1 MDLEELTKSQIVLLT
16 MLVSFVTSI
25 ATGIVTVSLVEE
37 APSDVTRVVQRVVER
52 TVEQVSPAT
61 QQATVIT
68 KEKTIIVKEA
78 DQIAAAI
85 AGTKG
90 KIVSVVQADNDSF
103 VSLGVF
109 IDDKGILATDASAID
124 VHGAYAVAYGEDK
137 LPLSVVYEGGARG
150 IALLQLPS
158 DVAIPV
164 ERVTEPQVALQLGQT
179 LVAFVGNGVVTQGI
193 VAELRDSGFI
203 GTTIAPPKM
212 APGAILLTVDG
223 DVVGMSTGVSREMG
237 SGVFAPLRA
246 AFAQVAKTQS
256 VDTAVATTTPKTQ
269 Q

>member
-1 MDLEELTKSQIVLLT
+1 MDLEELNKSQIVLLT

-52 TVEQVSPAT
+52 TVEQVSPET

-68 KEKTIIVKEA
+68 KEKTIIIKEA

-85 AGTKG
+85 AATKG
-90 KIVSVVQADNDSF
+90 KIVSVVREEDASF

-109 IDDKGILATDASAID
+109 IDEDGTLATDASAID
-124 VHGAYAVAYGEDK
+124 AHDAYAIVYGEET

-150 IALLQLPS
+150 IALLRLPQE
-158 DVAIPV
+158 VQVPV
-164 ERVTEPQVALQLGQT
+164 ELVDEPHTTLQLGQT
-179 LVAFVGNGVVTQGI
+179 LVAFVGGGAITQGI
-193 VAELRDSGFI
+193 VAELGESGFI
-203 GTTIAPPKM
+203 GTTIASPKV

-223 DVVGMSTGVSREMG
+223 DVVGMSTGISREMG
-237 SGVFAPLRA
+237 GGVFAPLRA
-246 AFAQVAKTQS
+246 AFAQVANVQAQET
-256 VDTAVATTTPKTQ
+256 TATTTTQ
-269 Q
+269 VTE